1 MNFSLII
8 PVCNDLKYL
17 KILINEIEHQSI
29 KPNEIILVDSS
40 TNNKIY
46 EYYNNLSSNLKII
59 YRSYFNNYYFKIGY
73 PGLSRNIGSNLAK
86 NETILFLD
94 TKTIPS
100 NEKYFETNLNYFYK
114 KNKDYLIGKTKFIP
128 NNTLQENHY
137 FSSYGELI
145 YNTVPGTFVKKSF
158 IKNNPFKDNL
168 RAGED
173 LEWKIRINAQNKN
186 ENKNY
191 DNYLIYSDHNRSLLK
206 LIRKYIL
213 YSFHSAKTDI
223 QINTKHL
230 YLSLFLLLTLL
241 IIPRWNFLIGGWSS
255 NPLYIPN
262 ITKIYFICIILFML
276 LNILVNNIIYR
287 GLYEGILSKTL
298 KILTLIIISYCIL
311 KWNAFFASFVESSA
325 FIIPHIT
332 KIYLVSIIVILIFYR
347 GIYKPLSNLV
357 LFKNIFP
364 IKFLL
369 IGTLGLLLDI
379 VKMPGYIFGA
389 FISMFR
395 INN

>member
-1 MNFSLII
+1 
-8 PVCNDLKYL
+8 
-17 KILINEIEHQSI
+17 
-29 KPNEIILVDSS
+29 
-40 TNNKIY
+40 
-46 EYYNNLSSNLKII
+46 
-59 YRSYFNNYYFKIGY
+59 
-73 PGLSRNIGSNLAK
+73 
-86 NETILFLD
+86 
-94 TKTIPS
+94 
-100 NEKYFETNLNYFYK
+100 
-114 KNKDYLIGKTKFIP
+114 
-128 NNTLQENHY
+128 
-137 FSSYGELI
+137 
-145 YNTVPGTFVKKSF
+145 
-158 IKNNPFKDNL
+158 
-168 RAGED
+168 
-173 LEWKIRINAQNKN
+173 
-186 ENKNY
+186 
-191 DNYLIYSDHNRSLLK
+191 
-206 LIRKYIL
+206 
-213 YSFHSAKTDI
+213 
-223 QINTKHL
+223 
-230 YLSLFLLLTLL
+230 
-241 IIPRWNFLIGGWSS
+241 
-255 NPLYIPN
+255 
-262 ITKIYFICIILFML
+262 ML